1 LAAGLERAIDM
12 AKEIAAAAPMGV
24 RATLASARRA
34 LSESEKL
41 ALATLQP
48 DFGHLLRSDD
58 CQEYLR
64 PLQEKRAPAY
74 VGR

>member
-12 AKEIAAAAPMGV
+12 AKEIAAAPMGV

-64 PLQEKRAPAY
+64 ALQEKRAPAY